1 MNPALLKGKIRER
14 DFTQADVAKEIG
26 ISLSRFNAK
35 INGTDGAEFTLSEIV
50 SMKKLFCLDAE
61 LIDQIFLQQL

>member
-14 DFTQADVAKEIG
+14 DYTQADVAKEIG

-35 INGTDGAEFTLSEIV
+35 INGTDGAEFTLSEIAA
-50 SMKKLFCLDAE
+50 MKKLFCLDAE
-61 LIDQIFLQQL
+61 LIDQIFLQ